1 VWSYLQWPRYRS
13 SERKPLGWWVALA
26 CAGLLG
32 SACDRHTPG
41 PAEKAGPK
49 PAEQRE
55 QHEHADE
62 HEGGEQ
68 HEHGEEHEKS
78 GGKHAEHHELT
89 RRVRVSDAVA
99 RDARLVVVPVKRE
112 ALAETLVLP
121 GEVAGDPD
129 RLARISSPAAGRI
142 EEVRLREGA
151 VVKKGDVLV
160 VLRVPEITR
169 VRGAYAATKAR
180 AAAARVNQE
189 RLQRLA
195 AEGISTQQAVLDAAA
210 EADALEAEAG
220 ALGLELGALGAAS
233 NGALAISLRAPLTGI
248 VVSRDAVVGQPVAPE
263 QTLATIAAL
272 DEVWFLGRVFEK
284 DLGRVRL
291 GARAEVRL
299 NAYAGERFTG
309 TVEYLGQAVDPV
321 GRTIT
326 ARIRLKNRAEML
338 RIGLFGSAE
347 VALPNPRGAQLGLVV
362 PRSAVTEVG
371 GKSVVFVKLPSG
383 EFELHEVTLGAESVG
398 SVEVLGGLG
407 EGELVASEG
416 VFTLKSLV
424 LKDSFAESGHGH

>member
-1 VWSYLQWPRYRS
+1 
-13 SERKPLGWWVALA
+13 
-26 CAGLLG
+26 
-32 SACDRHTPG
+32 
-41 PAEKAGPK
+41 
-49 PAEQRE
+49 
-55 QHEHADE
+55 
-62 HEGGEQ
+62 
-68 HEHGEEHEKS
+68 
-78 GGKHAEHHELT
+78 
-89 RRVRVSDAVA
+89 
-99 RDARLVVVPVKRE
+99 
-112 ALAETLVLP
+112 VLP

-129 RLARISSPAAGRI
+129 RLASIASPAQGRI

-151 VVKKGDVLV
+151 TVKKGDVLV

-169 VRGAYAATKAR
+169 VRGAYAAKKAR

-189 RLQRLA
+189 RLQKLA
-195 AEGISTQQAVLDAAA
+195 GEGISTQQAVLDAAA
-210 EADALEAEAG
+210 EADALDAEAK
-220 ALGLELGALGAAS
+220 ALGLELGALGAGS
-233 NGALAISLRAPLTGI
+233 HGALAISLRAPLSGI
-248 VVSRDAVVGQPVAPE
+248 VVSRNAVVGQPVEPE
-263 QTLATIAAL
+263 QTLASIAAL

-326 ARIRLKNRAEML
+326 ARIRLKNRDEML

-347 VALPNPRGAQLGLVV
+347 VALPNPRAQLGLVV

-398 SVEVLGGLG
+398 SVEVLAGLG

-424 LKDSFAESGHGH
+424 LKDSFAESGHAH